1 RHTPFTPPSPS
12 RIEVAFTYS
21 YQADYAELVPGS
33 TRLGPVTVAYTHAD
47 FCEVFRAFRAFYNL
61 ARGQ

>member
-1 RHTPFTPPSPS
+1 
-12 RIEVAFTYS
+12 
-21 YQADYAELVPGS
+21 VPGS